1 MANRS
6 DDAEREE
13 RIQMEIIADAY
24 GPEEKAISWYTYL
37 EETLSF
43 PFVARCI
50 SERAISPLEVGDE
63 VDIIG
68 MAPEEECR
76 HEMFVLT
83 RWSQHRSLA
92 VPLFQLEGIVVDEPT
107 GQAIEDWQYWV
118 RSGYEL

>member
-6 DDAEREE
+6 DDEEREE
-13 RIQMEIIADAY
+13 RIQLHIIADAY
-24 GPEEKAISWYTYL
+24 GPEEQAISWYTYL

-43 PFVARCI
+43 PFVARCVR
-50 SERAISPLEVGDE
+50 ERSISPLEVGDE

-68 MAPEEECR
+68 MAPEEECH
-76 HEMFVLT
+76 HERFVLT
-83 RWSQHRSLA
+83 RWGHHRSLA
-92 VPLFQLEGIVVDEPT
+92 VPLSQLEGSVVDEPT